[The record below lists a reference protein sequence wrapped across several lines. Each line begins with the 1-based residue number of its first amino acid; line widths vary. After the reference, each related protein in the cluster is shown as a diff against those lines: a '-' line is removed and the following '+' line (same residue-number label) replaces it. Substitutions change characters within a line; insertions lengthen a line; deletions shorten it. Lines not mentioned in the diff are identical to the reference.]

1 MELIISKEE
10 INTEELRRNLEE
22 YENAT
27 NVAEQAANEKD
38 EAEDKLLESAGK
50 DPNTVMRSWLQ
61 YQCHDETEVIKEISQ
76 NLKINFTE
84 ARDYISKMPDELL
97 IEGKTIP
104 DVVKDLRHMR
114 RKLKG
119 SSRDKMS
126 STINHLIKAYTEHLD
141 NSLDSIYWLRPFKKS
156 VRMLT
161 PDIKMMKKFHH
172 IKDGETRQTI
182 IENLIKMWEADLQKS
197 ELDYGEDYN
206 SAVIKFKSSKKTIKD
221 ILKEISHQSIR
232 KPRQEVL
239 EEMLVKT
246 ICNNP
251 GITSNTIHS
260 MLPPSYHRSTTPQT
274 ISKMLKKIEA
284 INVDGEYYIFSD
296 EIKKDLYSYVAGFI
310 DSDGYIT
317 MDSKY
322 APRVGMIA
330 TGDRGKAFFKEME
343 NQLNIGRLHLDQKVG
358 ENSRSQHR
366 LNFYSQN
373 DISKLLEKTIP
384 HLRMK
389 QEQGK
394 LLQEAIMIKQ
404 NFKKEPWAK
413 SRLEEIFKL
422 IKWENWKDAVNKDEL
437 QKYNIQ
443 EEDIVKYR
451 ENSRWDYMNGI
462 DTISK
467 EE

>member
-1 MELIISKEE
+1 LVLIISKEE
-10 INTEELRRNLEE
+10 INTEELRTKLEE
-22 YENAT
+22 LEEAKR
-27 NVAEQAANEKD
+27 VKD
-38 EAEDKLLESAGK
+38 EKEESVRAVADGDKFMA
-50 DPNTVMRSWLQ
+50 SWLQ
-61 YQCHDETEVIKEISQ
+61 YQCHDETEVIKDISN

-84 ARDYISKMPDELL
+84 AREYLAKMPEELL
-97 IEGKTIP
+97 IEEKTIP
-104 DVVKDLRHMR
+104 EVVKELRHMR
-114 RKLKG
+114 RTLKG
-119 SSRDKMS
+119 KTREKMA

-161 PDIKMMKKFHH
+161 PDIRMMKKLYH

-182 IENLIKMWEADLQKS
+182 IDNLVKMWEADIEKS
-197 ELDYGEDYN
+197 SLDYGEDYN
-206 SAVIKFKSSKKTIKD
+206 SAVIKFKSSKKAVKE
-221 ILKEISHQSIR
+221 ILKGISHQSIR

-239 EEMLVKT
+239 EDILVKT

-260 MLPPSYHRSTTPQT
+260 MLPSSYHRSTTPQT
-274 ISKMLKKIEA
+274 ISKMLKKVKA
-284 INVDGEYYIFSD
+284 INVNGEYYIFSD
-296 EIKKDLYSYVAGFI
+296 AIKKDLYSYVAGFI

-343 NQLNIGRLHLDQKVG
+343 NQLKIGRLHLDQKVG
-358 ENSRSQHR
+358 ENNRSQHR
-366 LNFYSQN
+366 LNFYSQG
-373 DISKLLEKTIP
+373 DISKLLDKTIP

-389 QEQGK
+389 KVQGK
-394 LLQEAIMIKQ
+394 LIQEAIMIKQ
-404 NFKKEPWAK
+404 NFAKEEWAK
-413 SRLEEIFKL
+413 PRLEEIFRL
-422 IKWENWKDAVNKDEL
+422 IKWENWKDAANKVEL

-443 EEDIVKYR
+443 EEDIIKYR
-451 ENSRWDYMNGI
+451 ENSRWEYMTGG

-467 EE
+467 ED

>member
-1 MELIISKEE
+1 MELIIKEE
-10 INTEELRRNLEE
+10 EIDIEEQKRKLDELK
-22 YENAT
+22 
-27 NVAEQAANEKD
+27 VIQEQKKRKEQEIKEGA
-38 EAEDKLLESAGK
+38 KLA
-50 DPNTVMRSWLQ
+50 SWLS
-61 YQCHDETEVIKEISQ
+61 YQCHDETEVIKDIST
-76 NLKINFTE
+76 NLSVNFTE
-84 ARDYISKMPDELL
+84 AREYITKMPEEPL

-104 DVVKDLRHMR
+104 DVVKELRVMR
-114 RKLKG
+114 RTLKG
-119 SSRDKMS
+119 DSRTKMS
-126 STINHLIKAYTEHLD
+126 STINHLIKAYSHHLD
-141 NSLDSIYWLRPFKKS
+141 DCLDSIYWLRPFKKS

-161 PDIKMMKKFHH
+161 PNISTLKKFYH

-182 IENLIKMWEADLQKS
+182 IDNLIKMWEADIQKS
-197 ELDYGEDYN
+197 SLDYGQDYTHE
-206 SAVIKFKSSKKTIKD
+206 VTKFKDAKKNIKA

-232 KPRQEVL
+232 KPRQQVL
-239 EEMLVKT
+239 EDMLVKT

-260 MLPPSYHRSTTPQT
+260 LLPSTYHRSTTPQT
-274 ISKMLKKIEA
+274 ISKMLRKIDA

-322 APRVGMIA
+322 SPRVGMIA

-358 ENSRSQHR
+358 ENNRSQHR
-366 LNFYSQN
+366 LNFYSQG

-389 QEQGK
+389 KEQGK
-394 LLQEAIMIKQ
+394 LLMESIMIKQ
-404 NFKKEPWAK
+404 HFKKEPWAK
-413 SRLEEIFKL
+413 DRLQEIFKL

-437 QKYNIQ
+437 RKYNIQ
-443 EEDIVKYR
+443 EEDIIKYR
-451 ENSRWDYMNGI
+451 ENSKWDYMNSF
-462 DTISK
+462 DSISK